1 MVKQQLFIGAAL
13 LAGVAIG
20 YFAAPQT
27 SRPEAEVEEDL
38 EFIASSPIAVGDQAD
53 VIAALRARIGELESA
68 LLTIPTN
75 ELTVASEV
83 QPERRERRGFG
94 NPGEWL
100 ETMKRENPEQYTQM
114 TNRFAQWRQSRVRQ
128 QQSKL
133 DFFGSIDTS
142 NMSASARENHE
153 KLQDLIVKREELE
166 SEIAAPDLSWEDRGK
181 LFQEMRA
188 IDEELRAANEIER
201 KALLEETAAAL
212 GLKGEDAEALAS
224 TVREIYQNT
233 ESGWGRG
240 PGGGPGGA
248 RGPRGGGR
256 GR

>member
-1 MVKQQLFIGAAL
+1 MIKQQLFIGMAL

-20 YFAAPQT
+20 YFAAPEA
-27 SRPEAEVEEDL
+27 SAPIAEVENDL
-38 EFIASSPIAVGDQAD
+38 SIASSPIADGDQAG
-53 VIAALRARIGELESA
+53 VLAALRQRVSELEAALSA
-68 LLTIPTN
+68 RSTN
-75 ELTVASEV
+75 EPAVTSEV
-83 QPERRERRGFG
+83 EPERRERRGFG

-100 ETMKRENPEQYTQM
+100 ETMKKENPEQYTQM
-114 TNRFAQWRQSRVRQ
+114 TNRFARWRQARVRQ

-133 DFFGSIDTS
+133 DFFESIDTS
-142 NMSASARENHE
+142 TMSPSARENHE

-166 SEIAAPDLSWEDRGK
+166 SEMASPDLSFEDRGK
-181 LFQEMRA
+181 LFEEMRA

-240 PGGGPGGA
+240 PGGGPEGA

>member
-1 MVKQQLFIGAAL
+1 MVKHQLIIAAAL
-13 LAGVAIG
+13 IAGVAIG
-20 YFAAPQT
+20 YFVAPQT
-27 SRPEAEVEEDL
+27 PAPKVEVEEDL
-38 EFIASSPIAVGDQAD
+38 EFAADAPIAVGDHAD
-53 VIAALRARIGELESA
+53 VIEALRARINELESA

-75 ELTVASEV
+75 EIAVVSDDRS
-83 QPERRERRGFG
+83 PRRERRGFG

-100 ETMKRENPEQYTQM
+100 ETMKKENPAEYAQM

-166 SEIAAPDLSWEDRGK
+166 SEMSSPELSWEERGK

-188 IDEELRAANEIER
+188 IDEELRAANELER

-212 GLKGEDAEALAS
+212 GLKGEDAEALAE

-233 ESGWGRG
+233 ESGWGRL

>member
-1 MVKQQLFIGAAL
+1 MIKQQLVIGAAL
-13 LAGVAIG
+13 IAGVAIG
-20 YFAAPQT
+20 YFSAPQT
-27 SRPEAEVEEDL
+27 PAPKAEEDL
-38 EFIASSPIAVGDQAD
+38 EFIADSPIAVGDNAD
-53 VIAALRARIGELESA
+53 VIEALRARISELESA
-68 LLTIPTN
+68 LLAIPTN
-75 ELTVASEV
+75 EVDVAGEV
-83 QPERRERRGFG
+83 RQERRERRGFG

-100 ETMKRENPEQYTQM
+100 ETMKKENPGEYAQM

-128 QQSKL
+128 QQAKL

-142 NMSASARENHE
+142 NMSASARANHE

-166 SEIAAPDLSWEDRGK
+166 AEMSSPDLSWEDRGK
-181 LFQEMRA
+181 LFQEMWALDAEMRT
-188 IDEELRAANEIER
+188 ANEIER

-212 GLKGEDAEALAS
+212 GLKSEDAEALAS

-233 ESGWGRG
+233 ENGWGRG
-240 PGGGPGGA
+240 PGGGQGGA